1 MHQQT
6 VYHMTKILVSLY
18 KNQLNLKGL
27 VHAMRSNGPLHQ
39 VLKFGREIGQH
50 LKIDR
55 CMVEPTTKVAGIGN
69 VIIKR

>member
-27 VHAMRSNGPLHQ
+27 VHAMRSNSPLHQ
-39 VLKFGREIGQH
+39 VVLVGEGGAYCSYRRVRAVQH
-50 LKIDR
+50 CLF
-55 CMVEPTTKVAGIGN
+55 
-69 VIIKR
+69 IISIADQ